1 MLHFNVDICNIL
13 SYNNTMYIEVSHES
27 PISMLEHSLT
37 YNDYAYALVHLFE
50 THPRYYN
57 FFKNLTQSSD
67 VPVLLDNSIF
77 ELKKAFDPKKYC
89 EWISKLKPNYY
100 IVPDVLEDYTGTRD
114 AWNDWMLRYTDNSH
128 TLGEGALKIGVVQG
142 VNWNDLV
149 ECYKFMAEHAEYVAI
164 SFDYS
169 YYQHTGY
176 SANSSYPH
184 RLAKMKSGRI
194 RFIQQLI
201 DEGIWCWE
209 KPHHLLGCS
218 LASEFRWYVD
228 NSVRNIKSCDTSN
241 PVVASIKGLRYN
253 DDMGLNIKPSTLL
266 ADLIDHE
273 MTDDQIDDL
282 EYNTKMFKKIIR
294 R

>member
-1 MLHFNVDICNIL
+1 MK
-13 SYNNTMYIEVSHES
+13 IEVSHES
-27 PISMLEHSLT
+27 PISMLEHSRT

-57 FFKNLTQSSD
+57 FFKVTRTCSD
-67 VPVLLDNSIF
+67 TPVLLDNSIF
-77 ELKKAFDPKKYC
+77 ELKKAFDPEKYVG
-89 EWISKLKPNYY
+89 WIDKLEPNYY
-100 IVPDVLEDYTGTRD
+100 IVPDVLEDCEGTCG
-114 AWNDWMLRYTDNSH
+114 AWNDWMSRHTDNSH
-128 TLGEGALKIGVVQG
+128 ALGNGALKIGVVQG
-142 VNWNDLV
+142 KNWNDLV
-149 ECYKFMAEHAEYVAI
+149 ECYRFMADNAEYVAI

-176 SANSSYPH
+176 CANTADPP
-184 RLAKMKSGRI
+184 RLAKMKSGRT
-194 RFIQQLI
+194 RFIRQLI
-201 DEGIWCWE
+201 DEGIWCWD

-228 NSVRNIKSCDTSN
+228 NNIHNIKSCDTSN
-241 PVVASIKGLRYN
+241 PVVAAIKGARYN
-253 DDMGLNIKPSTLL
+253 DDMGLNHKPTTLL
-266 ADLIDHE
+266 ADLIDYE